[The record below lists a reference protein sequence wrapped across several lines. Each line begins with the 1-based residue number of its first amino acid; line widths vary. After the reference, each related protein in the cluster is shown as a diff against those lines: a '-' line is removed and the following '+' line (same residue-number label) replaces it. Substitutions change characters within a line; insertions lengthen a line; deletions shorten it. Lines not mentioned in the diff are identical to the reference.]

1 MKKKISILP
10 VFLFLS
16 ILSVFFY
23 LLLIDRNP
31 SEIPSQLINKE
42 IPNFKT
48 NYLLSEKEFISTKV
62 FKKEVMLIN
71 FFATWCKPCR
81 DEHDFIKKLAYN
93 KKIKIVGINY
103 KDSSKKT
110 INWLK
115 ELGNPYNAV
124 IEDKKG
130 KIAID
135 LGVYGIPETFIV
147 DANGIIIYRHVGP
160 INNKIYKKIV
170 LITNNLK

>member
-93 KKIKIVGINY
+93 KKIKIV
-103 KDSSKKT
+103 
-110 INWLK
+110 
-115 ELGNPYNAV
+115 
-124 IEDKKG
+124 
-130 KIAID
+130 
-135 LGVYGIPETFIV
+135 
-147 DANGIIIYRHVGP
+147 
-160 INNKIYKKIV
+160 
-170 LITNNLK
+170 